1 MINIVIWCLFILLK
15 LVNLMVVFLFVIY
28 GILFLNFFVELFMV
42 VDGVVVVFMLYV
54 MNRMRNVLLVY

>member
-1 MINIVIWCLFILLK
+1 
-15 LVNLMVVFLFVIY
+15 MVVFLFVIY

>member
-1 MINIVIWCLFILLK
+1 MINIVIRCLFILLK